1 MSKPSFTYTTPYSLV
16 FLLYHVS
23 CQEKEEAGRAEPHP
37 VGLSPLEQ
45 EEFID
50 SSLGALTHGVCP
62 ESLDI

>member
-1 MSKPSFTYTTPYSLV
+1 MSKPTFTYTTPHSLV

-23 CQEKEEAGRAEPHP
+23 CQEKEEAGRDETHP

-45 EEFID
+45 EFID